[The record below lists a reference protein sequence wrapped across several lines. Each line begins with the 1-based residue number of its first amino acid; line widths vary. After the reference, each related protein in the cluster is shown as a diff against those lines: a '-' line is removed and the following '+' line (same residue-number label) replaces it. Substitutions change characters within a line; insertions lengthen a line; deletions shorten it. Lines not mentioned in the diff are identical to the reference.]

1 MFDNL
6 LGHQE
11 NKDLLVSLLHS
22 PCFPNVLLLYGHAG
36 VGKSDFARAISKAII
51 GISSDQAY
59 HPDYLEFF
67 PDTKT
72 CLYSM
77 NGIRSILREAGIS
90 PFNAK
95 CRVFLIHQLECIEE
109 GANALLKTFEE
120 PPGYMHFICTTS
132 KKESI
137 LPTLLSRMQMIAFK
151 PLSLE
156 EIAFWIGKRYKKSKS
171 DIERIALFSSGSL
184 TKAKLF
190 CEMDVHM
197 LFSLLEKLFLSLQE
211 QKHFSLYERIENLE
225 LFIAKAALSLEDLYE
240 CIITFLQVY
249 SLPNSHLILERSLQL
264 SNQFFEAN
272 KKFIRKKNI
281 LEWFFFSL
289 FSHIGA
295 NDYKFRSNRSK

>member
-11 NKDLLVSLLHS
+11 NKDLLASMLRS
-22 PCFPNVLLLYGHAG
+22 SSFPNVLLLYGHAG
-36 VGKSDFARAISKAII
+36 VGKSDFARATSKAII
-51 GISSDQAY
+51 GISSDQTS

-72 CLYSM
+72 NLYSM
-77 NGIRSILREAGIS
+77 HGIRSILREAGIS
-90 PFNAK
+90 PFSAK

-109 GANALLKTFEE
+109 GANALLKAFEE
-120 PPGYMHFICTTS
+120 PPKYMRFICTTS

-137 LPTLLSRMQMIAFK
+137 LPTLLSRMHMIGFK
-151 PLSLE
+151 PLTVE
-156 EIAFWIGKRYKKSKS
+156 EIAFWISKKYKMSKS

-190 CEMDVHM
+190 CEIDIHT
-197 LFSLLEKLFLSLQE
+197 LFSHLEKLFLSLQE
-211 QKHFSLYERIENLE
+211 RNHFSLYERIEALE
-225 LFIAKAALSLEDLYE
+225 LFIEKAAISLEDLYE
-240 CIITFLQVY
+240 CIITFLQMY
-249 SLPNSHLILERSLQL
+249 SLPNSHLIVEKILQL

-272 KKFIRKKNI
+272 KKLIRKKII

-289 FSHIGA
+289 FSHIHQ
-295 NDYKFRSNRSK
+295 